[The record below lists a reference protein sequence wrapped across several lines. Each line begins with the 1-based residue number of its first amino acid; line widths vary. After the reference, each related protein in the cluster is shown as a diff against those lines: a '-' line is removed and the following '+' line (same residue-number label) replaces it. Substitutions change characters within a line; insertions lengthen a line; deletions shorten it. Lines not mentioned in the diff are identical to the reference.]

1 MYMKLFELKNA
12 LISGRMDNRLA
23 AVYEGKAQA
32 MSQRER
38 YIALIEHYEKNFSN
52 LHENLRLF
60 STPGRTEV
68 VGNHTDHNH
77 GKVLAAS
84 IDLDTIAAVK
94 ETDDG
99 LISINSI
106 GNGSFSI
113 DINDVTMREDEK
125 GTSEALVRGICEAF
139 VKRGYKIGGFNAAV
153 SSQVIIGSGLSSS
166 ASFEVLIATILNH
179 LFNDGKIE
187 LLELAQIARYA
198 ENEFFGKPCG
208 LMDQMACTIGG
219 FVYIDFENSENP
231 KMEKIEFDF
240 EAEDH
245 ILCIVDTGGSH
256 ADLTEEYSAIKEEMC
271 AVAAVLGGEFLRDIC
286 FTDFRSNIPLLR
298 EKVGDRAVQ
307 RAMHFYEE
315 NGRVDAAVKA
325 LLKSDFAKFK
335 SFVEQS
341 GNSSFK
347 FNQNVYT
354 SSCPKTQ
361 PVALALAIC
370 EDIFKG
376 KGVCRVHGGGFAG
389 TIQVFMPR
397 SELHRFT
404 TEIKQIFGAKSC
416 YILSIRNEGTCEV

>member
-1 MYMKLFELKNA
+1 MKTFELKNA
-12 LISGRMDNRLA
+12 MINGRVDNRLA

-32 MSQRER
+32 MSQRGR
-38 YIALIEHYEKNFSN
+38 YAALIEHYEKSFSN
-52 LHENLRLF
+52 QHENLRLF

-68 VGNHTDHNH
+68 TGNHTDHNH

-94 ETDDG
+94 ETDTG
-99 LISINSI
+99 VININSI
-106 GNGSFSI
+106 GNGAFAI
-113 DINDVTMREDEK
+113 DTSDLTKKEEEI
-125 GTSEALVRGICEAF
+125 GTSMALVRGICDAF
-139 VKRGYKIGGFNAAV
+139 VKRGYKIGGFNAAI

-166 ASFEVLIATILNH
+166 ASFEVLIATILSY
-179 LFNDGKIE
+179 LFNDGKISP
-187 LLELAQIARYA
+187 LELAQIARYA

-208 LMDQMACTIGG
+208 LMDQMACAIGG
-219 FVYIDFENSENP
+219 FVYIDFENPESP
-231 KMEKIEFDF
+231 QIEKIEFDF

-271 AVAAVLGGEFLRDIC
+271 AVAASLGGEFLRDVK
-286 FTDFRSNIPLLR
+286 FTDFRSSIPMLR
-298 EKVGDRAVQ
+298 EKTGDRAVQ

-315 NGRVDAAVKA
+315 NDRVDTAVKA
-325 LLKSDFAKFK
+325 LLKGDFAKFK
-335 SFVEQS
+335 TVVKKS

-354 SSCPKTQ
+354 STCPKTQ

-370 EDIFKG
+370 EDIFG
-376 KGVCRVHGGGFAG
+376 DKGVSRVHGGGFAG
-389 TIQVFMPR
+389 TIQVFIPR

-404 TEIKQIFGAKSC
+404 TEIKQIFGDKSC

>member
-1 MYMKLFELKNA
+1 MKTFELKNA
-12 LISGRMDNRLA
+12 IINGRMDNRLA

-32 MSQRER
+32 MSQRGR
-38 YIALIEHYEKNFSN
+38 YAALIEHYEKSFSN
-52 LHENLRLF
+52 QHENLRLF
-60 STPGRTEV
+60 SAPGRTEV
-68 VGNHTDHNH
+68 TGNHTDHNH

-94 ETDDG
+94 ETDTG
-99 LISINSI
+99 VININSI
-106 GNGSFSI
+106 GNGAFAI
-113 DINDVTMREDEK
+113 DTSDLTKKEEEI
-125 GTSEALVRGICEAF
+125 GTSMALVRGICDAF
-139 VKRGYKIGGFNAAV
+139 VKRGYKIGGFNAAI

-166 ASFEVLIATILNH
+166 ASFEVLIATILSY
-179 LFNDGKIE
+179 LFNDGKISP
-187 LLELAQIARYA
+187 LELAQIARYA

-208 LMDQMACTIGG
+208 LMDQMACAIGG
-219 FVYIDFENSENP
+219 FVYIDFENPESP
-231 KMEKIEFDF
+231 QIEKIQFDF

-271 AVAAVLGGEFLRDIC
+271 AVAASLGGEFLRDVK
-286 FTDFRSNIPLLR
+286 FTDFRSSIPILR
-298 EKVGDRAVQ
+298 EKTGDRAVQ

-315 NGRVDAAVKA
+315 NDRVDAAVKA
-325 LLKSDFAKFK
+325 LLKGDFAKFK
-335 SFVEQS
+335 TVVKKS

-354 SSCPKTQ
+354 STCPKTQ

-370 EDIFKG
+370 EDIFG
-376 KGVCRVHGGGFAG
+376 DKGVSRVHGGGFAG
-389 TIQVFMPR
+389 TIQVFIPR

-404 TEIKQIFGAKSC
+404 TEIKQIFGDKSC

>member
-1 MYMKLFELKNA
+1 MKLFELKNA
-12 LISGRMDNRLA
+12 LVSGRMDNRLA
-23 AVYEGKAQA
+23 DVYEGKAQA

-38 YIALIEHYEKNFSN
+38 YIALVDHFEKSFSG

-94 ETDDG
+94 ETGDG
-99 LISINSI
+99 LISVNSI
-106 GNGSFSI
+106 GNGAFSI
-113 DINDVTMREDEK
+113 DTNDLVMRDDER
-125 GTSEALVRGICEAF
+125 GTSTALVRGICDAF
-139 VKRGYKIGGFNAAV
+139 VKRGYKIGGFNAAI

-166 ASFEVLIATILNH
+166 ASFEVLISTILNY
-179 LFNDGKIE
+179 LFNDGKMKP
-187 LLELAQIARYA
+187 LEMAQISRYA

-208 LMDQMACTIGG
+208 LMDQMACAIGG
-219 FVYIDFENSENP
+219 FVYIDFENPENP
-231 KMEKIEFDF
+231 QVEKVEFDF

-256 ADLTEEYSAIKEEMC
+256 ADLTEEYSSIKNEMC
-271 AVAAVLGGEFLRDIC
+271 SVAAALGGEFLRDVQ

-298 EKVGDRAVQ
+298 EKVGDRAVL

-315 NGRVDAAVKA
+315 NNRVDNAVRA
-325 LLKSDFAKFK
+325 LLKGDFEKFK
-335 SFVEQS
+335 TIVKQS
-341 GNSSFK
+341 GDSSFK

-361 PVALALAIC
+361 SVALALAIC
-370 EDIFKG
+370 EDIFKD
-376 KGVCRVHGGGFAG
+376 KGVGRVHGGGFAG
-389 TIQVFMPR
+389 TIQVFIPR
-397 SELHRFT
+397 DELHRFT

-416 YILSIRNEGTCEV
+416 YILSIRSEGTCEV

>member
-1 MYMKLFELKNA
+1 MKTFELKNA
-12 LISGRMDNRLA
+12 MINGRVDNRLA

-32 MSQRER
+32 MSQRGR
-38 YIALIEHYEKNFSN
+38 YAALIEHYEKSFSN
-52 LHENLRLF
+52 QHENLRLF

-68 VGNHTDHNH
+68 TGNHTDHNH

-94 ETDDG
+94 ETDTG
-99 LISINSI
+99 VININSI
-106 GNGSFSI
+106 GNGAFAI
-113 DINDVTMREDEK
+113 DTSDLTKKEEEI
-125 GTSEALVRGICEAF
+125 GTSMALVRGICDAF
-139 VKRGYKIGGFNAAV
+139 VKRGYKIGGFNAAI

-166 ASFEVLIATILNH
+166 ASFEVLIATILSY
-179 LFNDGKIE
+179 LFNDGKISP
-187 LLELAQIARYA
+187 LELAQIARYA

-208 LMDQMACTIGG
+208 LMDQMACAIGG
-219 FVYIDFENSENP
+219 FVYIDFENPESP
-231 KMEKIEFDF
+231 QIEKIQFDF

-271 AVAAVLGGEFLRDIC
+271 AVAASLGGEFLRDVK
-286 FTDFRSNIPLLR
+286 FTDFRSSIPILR
-298 EKVGDRAVQ
+298 EKTGDRAVQ

-315 NGRVDAAVKA
+315 NDRVDAAVKA
-325 LLKSDFAKFK
+325 LLKGDFAKFK
-335 SFVEQS
+335 TVVKKS

-354 SSCPKTQ
+354 STCPKTQ

-370 EDIFKG
+370 EDIFG
-376 KGVCRVHGGGFAG
+376 DKGVSRVHGGGFAG
-389 TIQVFMPR
+389 TIQVFIPR

-404 TEIKQIFGAKSC
+404 TEIKQIFGDKSC

>member
-1 MYMKLFELKNA
+1 MKTFELKNA
-12 LISGRMDNRLA
+12 IINGRMDNRLA

-32 MSQRER
+32 MSQRGR
-38 YIALIEHYEKNFSN
+38 YAALIEHYEKSFSN
-52 LHENLRLF
+52 QHENLRLF

-68 VGNHTDHNH
+68 TGNHTDHNH

-94 ETDDG
+94 ETDTG
-99 LISINSI
+99 VININSI
-106 GNGSFSI
+106 GNGAFAI
-113 DINDVTMREDEK
+113 DTSDLTKKEEEI
-125 GTSEALVRGICEAF
+125 GTSMALVRGICDAF
-139 VKRGYKIGGFNAAV
+139 VKRGYKIGGFNAGI

-166 ASFEVLIATILNH
+166 ASFEVLIATILSY
-179 LFNDGKIE
+179 LFNDGKISP
-187 LLELAQIARYA
+187 LELAQIARYA

-208 LMDQMACTIGG
+208 LMDQMACAIGG
-219 FVYIDFENSENP
+219 FVYIDFENPESP
-231 KMEKIEFDF
+231 QIEKIQFDF

-271 AVAAVLGGEFLRDIC
+271 AVAASLGGEFLRDVK
-286 FTDFRSNIPLLR
+286 FTDFRSSIPILR
-298 EKVGDRAVQ
+298 EKTGDRAVQ

-315 NGRVDAAVKA
+315 NDRVDAAVKA
-325 LLKSDFAKFK
+325 LLKGDFAKFK
-335 SFVEQS
+335 TVVKKS

-354 SSCPKTQ
+354 STCPKTQ

-370 EDIFKG
+370 EDIFG
-376 KGVCRVHGGGFAG
+376 DKGVSRVHGGGFAG
-389 TIQVFMPR
+389 TIQVFIPR

-404 TEIKQIFGAKSC
+404 TEIKQIFGDKSC